1 MGSEGRIMLRDLVT
15 EMIKLIW
22 GILTSLPLRFI
33 ENRRQ
38 ASGKNNFRL
47 GNFIN

>member
-22 GILTSLPLRFI
+22 GILTGLPLRLLRT
-33 ENRRQ
+33 E
-38 ASGKNNFRL
+38 GKQVVKTIL
-47 GNFIN
+47 DWVIS